1 MIISSYNEN
10 NKKIR
15 KTFETIDSYNS
26 FFRKVNKRNIVASVS
41 PSKIVA
47 IGLNYH
53 DHAIEMK
60 KQPPK
65 EPLIFLKAPSSI
77 IGPFENIIYPDYM
90 SSKVDYEG
98 ELGIVIKKEAKWVN
112 KKDAYKYILGAI
124 CINDITARDLQAQDI
139 QFSRGKS
146 FDTFCPVGPI
156 ISDEINYQDVRIK
169 TILNGK
175 IQQESNTSQMIHK
188 IDFLISYI
196 SRIMTLNKGDIIL
209 TGTPGGVGQ
218 IKENDIVKVEIEGLE
233 STNNNVHLGT
243 KTISKEI

>member
-15 KTFETIDSYNS
+15 KTFKTIDSYNS
-26 FFRKVNKRNIVASVS
+26 FFRKVNKRDIVASVS

-65 EPLIFLKAPSSI
+65 EPLIFLKAPSSV

-139 QFSRGKS
+139 QFSRGKAL
-146 FDTFCPVGPI
+146 
-156 ISDEINYQDVRIK
+156 
-169 TILNGK
+169 ILFVLWV
-175 IQQESNTSQMIHK
+175 Q
-188 IDFLISYI
+188 
-196 SRIMTLNKGDIIL
+196 
-209 TGTPGGVGQ
+209 
-218 IKENDIVKVEIEGLE
+218 
-233 STNNNVHLGT
+233 
-243 KTISKEI
+243 

>member
-10 NKKIR
+10 NKKIT

-26 FFRKVNKRNIVASVS
+26 FFQKVNKRDIVASVS

-65 EPLIFLKAPSSI
+65 EPLIFLKAPSSV

-124 CINDITARDLQAQDI
+124 CINDITARDLQAQDV

-218 IKENDIVKVEIEGLE
+218 IKENDIVRVEIEGLE

-243 KTISKEI
+243 KTISKEV

>member
-1 MIISSYNEN
+1 MFL
-10 NKKIR
+10 K
-15 KTFETIDSYNS
+15 F
-26 FFRKVNKRNIVASVS
+26 
-41 PSKIVA
+41 
-47 IGLNYH
+47 
-53 DHAIEMK
+53 
-60 KQPPK
+60 K
-65 EPLIFLKAPSSI
+65 EPLIFLKAPSSV

-124 CINDITARDLQAQDI
+124 CINDITARDLQAQDV

-218 IKENDIVKVEIEGLE
+218 IKENDIVRVEIEGLE

-243 KTISKEI
+243 KTISKEV

>member
-1 MIISSYNEN
+1 
-10 NKKIR
+10 
-15 KTFETIDSYNS
+15 
-26 FFRKVNKRNIVASVS
+26 
-41 PSKIVA
+41 
-47 IGLNYH
+47 
-53 DHAIEMK
+53 
-60 KQPPK
+60 
-65 EPLIFLKAPSSI
+65 
-77 IGPFENIIYPDYM
+77 M

-156 ISDEINYQDVRIK
+156 ISNEINYQDVTIK

-218 IKENDIVKVEIEGLE
+218 IKENDIVRVEIEGLE

-243 KTISKEI
+243 KTISKEV

>member
-1 MIISSYNEN
+1 MIICTYKEK
-10 NKKIR
+10 NKKVR
-15 KTFETIDSYNS
+15 KNFKTASSYNS
-26 FFRKVNKRNIVASVS
+26 FFNRVNKTSIVPSVS

-53 DHAIEMK
+53 DHAVEMK
-60 KQPPK
+60 KQPPQ

-77 IGPFENIIYPDYM
+77 VGPFENIIYPDYM

-98 ELGIVIKKEAKWVN
+98 ELGIVIKKEAKWIN

-124 CINDITARDLQAQDI
+124 CINDITARDLQAQDV

-156 ISDEINYQDVRIK
+156 ISDEINYQNVTIK

-196 SRIMTLNKGDIIL
+196 SKIMTLNKGDIIL

-218 IKENDIVKVEIEGLE
+218 IKENDMVSVEIEGLE
-233 STNNNVHLGT
+233 GTSNHVHLRT
-243 KTISKEI
+243 KINSKEI